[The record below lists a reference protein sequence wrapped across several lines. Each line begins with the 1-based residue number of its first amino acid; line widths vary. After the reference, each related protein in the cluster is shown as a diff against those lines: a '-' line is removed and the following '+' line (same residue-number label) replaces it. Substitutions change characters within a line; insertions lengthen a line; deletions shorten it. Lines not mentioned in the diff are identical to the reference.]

1 MQVFGFKEP
10 VLIYA
15 INTMSEIPL
24 QESTAEI
31 GTTHPPVSPVPKR
44 NRWQRTRR
52 PPGLD
57 HSHGFL
63 RVQRDTDV
71 VLNSTQSEVILFE
84 TPLISFEQSRNSG
97 QASSSGLEPILES
110 STTASPELQ
119 GSQTPVFGAPT
130 QGFQNQFEDDPW
142 QVSEEYTAPVPNHIP
157 RMTHRHQSLQFDCG
171 AILWRPYTKEGIPGT
186 NLDPCKISPFVK
198 P

>member
-10 VLIYA
+10 VLICA
-15 INTMSEIPL
+15 NNKMPEIPP

-31 GTTHPPVSPVPKR
+31 STESPPVSLVPKR

-57 HSHGFL
+57 L
-63 RVQRDTDV
+63 PRVQRDADAVT
-71 VLNSTQSEVILFE
+71 NSTQSEEILFE
-84 TPLISFEQSRNSG
+84 TPLISCEQSRNSG

-110 STTASPELQ
+110 SSTVPPEMQ

-142 QVSEEYTAPVPNHIP
+142 QVSEEYTAPMVNHTP
-157 RMTHRHQSLQFDCG
+157 RGTHRHQSVQFDYG
-171 AILWRPYTKEGIPGT
+171 AMLWRSLYEGG
-186 NLDPCKISPFVK
+186 DPWNEP
-198 P
+198 